1 MESSKDQSAAEFY
14 SDEKHIEMW
23 KVKRL
28 IKKLDNTKGN
38 GTSFVSLYIPQKDN
52 LAKINQMLVEELS
65 GASQIKS
72 RQTRQSVQ
80 SAITSTKESKCAP
93 LSPCRTEAVQEHPRE
108 RPRAFLRRDHDGGR
122 QEREEDH
129 H

>member
-80 SAITSTKESKCAP
+80 SAITSTKESKWNP
-93 LSPCRTEAVQEHPRE
+93 Y
-108 RPRAFLRRDHDGGR
+108 
-122 QEREEDH
+122 
-129 H
+129 

>member
-1 MESSKDQSAAEFY
+1 MDSKDQSAAEFY

-23 KVKRL
+23 KIKRL

-38 GTSFVSLYIPQKDN
+38 GTSFVSLYIPAKDN

-80 SAITSTKESKCAP
+80 SAITSTKESKSAP
-93 LSPCRTEAVQEHPRE
+93 DLTPCRA
-108 RPRAFLRRDHDGGR
+108 
-122 QEREEDH
+122 
-129 H
+129 